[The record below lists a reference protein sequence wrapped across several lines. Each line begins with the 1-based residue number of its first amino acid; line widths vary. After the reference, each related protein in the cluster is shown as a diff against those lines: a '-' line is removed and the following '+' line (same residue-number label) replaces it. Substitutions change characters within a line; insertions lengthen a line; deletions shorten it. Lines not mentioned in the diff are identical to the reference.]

1 MKTIASL
8 IAATALSGCAA
19 GLLAAEVAAE
29 AALILIEDS
38 GENENLGV
46 MTEEA
51 CEATARSL
59 NKAAWS
65 EGQQVHHVCV
75 PADAVTYDYDVI
87 MED

>member
-1 MKTIASL
+1 MRTIAAFLAS
-8 IAATALSGCAA
+8 TALSGCAA

-46 MTEEA
+46 MTEET
-51 CEATARSL
+51 CEVTARSL

-75 PADAVTYDYDVI
+75 PADTVTYDYDVI

>member
-29 AALILIEDS
+29 AVLILIEDT
-38 GENENLGV
+38 GEIENLGV
-46 MTEEA
+46 MTEWT
-51 CEATARSL
+51 CEVTARSL

-65 EGQQVHHVCV
+65 EGQQAHHVCV
-75 PADAVTYDYDVI
+75 PADAVKYDYDVI
-87 MED
+87 ME